1 MNLFLA
7 NLKKNTLC
15 LLEAAYVY
23 LLFLVMEMRMT
34 FENSNRSKQKSI
46 QL

>member
-1 MNLFLA
+1 MKLFLE

-15 LLEAAYVY
+15 LLEAVYVY
-23 LLFLVMEMRMT
+23 TLFLIMEMRMT
-34 FENSNRSKQKSI
+34 FENITKAKQKSL

>member
-15 LLEAAYVY
+15 FLEALYVY
-23 LLFLVMEMRMT
+23 LLFLAMEMRMT
-34 FENSNRSKQKSI
+34 FENINKSKQKSI